1 MLLKVILP
9 VARGLGDGENTP
21 IVNRPAAYDNFL
33 LKI

>member
-9 VARGLGDGENTP
+9 VASELGDGENTP
-21 IVNRPAAYDNFL
+21 IINRPAAYDNFL